1 MCFFHVHFMFVLII
15 NFLVGM
21 IIIPEIMTVVAS
33 GYPLF
38 MSSLIISCYHYR
50 VDFNVG
56 FNNHSTKKN

>member
-1 MCFFHVHFMFVLII
+1 
-15 NFLVGM
+15 M